1 MCQRRMLSRLIR
13 GDNSSFHVDKTTLAE
28 AGGCV
33 PDIMCGLQGLKG
45 AMEASFVTGIMGLW
59 SESIWGQFGDLPSH
73 HRGTVGM
80 LSPQPPCSQ
89 AAPPFWGCEYLK
101 GSICSAGSWFGS
113 SPQFWFSKLGWK
125 RGCFPAHTP
134 PQDSEAAPGSSC

>member
-45 AMEASFVTGIMGLW
+45 VMEASFVTGIMGLW
-59 SESIWGQFGDLPSH
+59 SERHLGAVWGPAKPPPRHSGNA
-73 HRGTVGM
+73 
-80 LSPQPPCSQ
+80 QPPASL
-89 AAPPFWGCEYLK
+89 F
-101 GSICSAGSWFGS
+101 AGSAAF
-113 SPQFWFSKLGWK
+113 LGL
-125 RGCFPAHTP
+125 
-134 PQDSEAAPGSSC
+134 